1 MAGVAQKR
9 RAAAMRDGAAA
20 AAMRD
25 GAAILEGRRAG
36 EGRVVLSP
44 LTSFYQGQHNHSPHV
59 QVLCNRIRFGFCVVP
74 SDFPFN
80 LMRGFF
86 VLCTHSVVGL
96 LSFLL
101 VFSG

>member
-1 MAGVAQKR
+1 MAGGAEKR
-9 RAAAMRDGAAA
+9 HA

-74 SDFPFN
+74 SDFTFN